1 MPYLVVAALQA
12 RNQLRLVV
20 VALLS
25 ALKRL
30 FSVHFVVRSHVS
42 VTTKR
47 LQNRD
52 RGQGENVLNKEILQ

>member
-1 MPYLVVAALQA
+1 MSYLVVAALQA
-12 RNQLRLVV
+12 RDQLRLVV

-30 FSVHFVVRSHVS
+30 FRVHFVVRSHVS

-47 LQNRD
+47 LQNR
-52 RGQGENVLNKEILQ
+52 